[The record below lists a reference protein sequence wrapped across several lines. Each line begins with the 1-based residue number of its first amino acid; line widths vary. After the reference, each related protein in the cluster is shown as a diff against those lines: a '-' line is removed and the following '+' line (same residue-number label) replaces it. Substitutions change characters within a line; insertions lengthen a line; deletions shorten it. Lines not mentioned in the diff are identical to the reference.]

1 MTLKEALRKK
11 LKQVRKR
18 RERLKDV
25 LNKIDDERIIKT
37 IRESRERR

>member
-11 LKQVRKR
+11 LKQERKC
-18 RERLKDV
+18 REKLKDA

-37 IRESRERR
+37 IRESREGR